1 MREKKYSV
9 MSFNRMLIT
18 ITTKQK
24 QATTLQSYRV
34 TELQRYSKNLLDY
47 WQDGQKV
54 G

>member
-24 QATTLQSYRV
+24 QATTLQSYSV
-34 TELQRYSKNLLDY
+34 TVKIYSII
-47 WQDGQKV
+47 
-54 G
+54 